1 MKIRTGH
8 LPILW
13 ELLFR
18 SILYLEILLYIMKR
32 KNERE
37 GGLLEKEKVK
47 FFRLKEGFEPFAAP
61 RIRCRSSLLSV
72 DLSGGNNLGT
82 EDRPRPAFPSKG
94 RLRFKRLRFSEEPLC
109 IIGHGVYYTL
119 GEKAIFSN
127 P

>member
-61 RIRCRSSLLSV
+61 ELGV
-72 DLSGGNNLGT
+72 D
-82 EDRPRPAFPSKG
+82 PACYQLIYQG
-94 RLRFKRLRFSEEPLC
+94 AT
-109 IIGHGVYYTL
+109 I
-119 GEKAIFSN
+119 
-127 P
+127 